1 MKYCFGV
8 DIGGTTVKLGLF
20 TTEGEIVDKWEIKT
34 RTENQGEAVLPDIA
48 AALNEKLEEKKR
60 TYKLGGFSFEREGTL
75 KWFRD
80 CQRLLQ
86 KEFPN
91 VSDEEYAYLKHIR
104 WYIWICDD
112 GTCQHSSFLIR
123 EPEETFKHVKDLEI
137 HLANLVEQ
145 MDSLRFQP
153 DQIVVWD
160 PRYKNKSMG
169 ETIVPFFYLRKKI
182 DDK

>member
-1 MKYCFGV
+1 MMRILLILLSLSYIFPLISVGQEK
-8 DIGGTTVKLGLF
+8 VKFKELKVNDAIFLSI
-20 TTEGEIVDKWEIKT
+20 E
-34 RTENQGEAVLPDIA
+34 
-48 AALNEKLEEKKR
+48 NEKLEEKKR

-80 CQRLLQ
+80 YQRLLQ

>member
-1 MKYCFGV
+1 MMRILLILLSLSYIFPLISVGQEK
-8 DIGGTTVKLGLF
+8 VKFKELKVNDAIFLSI
-20 TTEGEIVDKWEIKT
+20 E
-34 RTENQGEAVLPDIA
+34 
-48 AALNEKLEEKKR
+48 NEKLEEKKR

-104 WYIWICDD
+104 WYIWISDD

>member
-1 MKYCFGV
+1 MMRILLILLSLSYIFPL
-8 DIGGTTVKLGLF
+8 ISGGQEKVKFKELKVNDAIFLSI
-20 TTEGEIVDKWEIKT
+20 E
-34 RTENQGEAVLPDIA
+34 
-48 AALNEKLEEKKR
+48 NEKLEGKKR

-160 PRYKNKSMG
+160 PRNKSINMG
-169 ETIVPFFYLRKKI
+169 QAVVPLYYLRKKI
-182 DDK
+182 DD